1 MNVNTRGTAIAA
13 GIMLVFG
20 QAAAAQTPAMRVF
33 ASNGVRDVMESLK
46 PQCERAIGRRL
57 EMRYGTSTT
66 LVEAISKGERFDVAV
81 LTSAGI
87 DDLIKSG
94 KLVRGSRTNIARAGI
109 GVGVRAGAAKPDIA
123 TPEALKQTL
132 LKAKSITYA
141 EDGASRVYLEKMFS
155 GLGIDK
161 ALKPKIVLVQGSV
174 KAGERVA
181 SGSVELILTLVSE
194 ILPMPGVDFVG
205 PLPAQLQNYVSFA
218 AAVSAN
224 ASSTDAGN
232 ALIKFLAGPEA
243 EPALKPKGMERV
255 R

>member
-1 MNVNTRGTAIAA
+1 MNVHTRRVAIAA
-13 GIMLVFG
+13 GIMLAFG
-20 QAAAAQTPAMRVF
+20 QIAAAQTPALRVF

-46 PQCERAIGRRL
+46 PQCERAVGRPL
-57 EMRYGTSTT
+57 EMRYGTSTS

-81 LTSAGI
+81 LTSGGI

-94 KLVRGSRTNIARAGI
+94 KLVRGSRTDIARAGI

-123 TPEALKQTL
+123 TPDAFKQTL

-161 ALKPKIVLVQGSV
+161 VLKPKIVLVQGSV

-205 PLPAQLQNYVSFA
+205 PLPAQLQSYVSFA

-224 ASSTDAGN
+224 AASADAGK
-232 ALIKFLAGPEA
+232 ALIKFLTGSETT
-243 EPALKPKGMERV
+243 PAFKPKGMERV